1 MAKPLPKILLLDSN
15 ALIHR
20 SFHALPPLATPKG
33 EIVNAVFG
41 FASTLLKAIKDEN
54 PDYVVACFDTSKET
68 FRSDIYKEY
77 KAHRKET
84 DHALV
89 LQIPRV
95 KQIVEVLN
103 IPLFAQ
109 DGVEADDLIG
119 SLANIAAKKGI
130 EAVIVT
136 GDNDALQL
144 VNNSVKV
151 YSLRRGVTDTLTY
164 DAAAVKEKIGVLPE
178 QIIDYKALAGD
189 ASDNIPGAPGIGP
202 KTAVELLNKYQNL
215 DGIYQHLNELKE
227 RTATILKENKDQVL
241 LSQRL
246 ATIRTDLDIELD
258 LKKAEVENFDFS
270 KVVDL
275 FNELD
280 FKSLLTKLPQNT
292 KGEQASLFGAT
303 AEEVKWQPSTAHESV
318 TTIERWQQIQP
329 ELLKQEM
336 FAVDTETIT
345 FNDDIIGVSFAWGQV
360 GSEKSCYL
368 VLSPAYPGGVDIEK
382 VRESLSEVLLGDAKK
397 IGHNIKYDLHALK
410 RAGFRVK
417 NVYFDTMLASQLIN
431 SQLFSH
437 GIDDLAF
444 SLLGFKKL
452 KTTELL
458 GKNKLMTDVG
468 LDQLSAYACED
479 AVITWRLFHKFYK
492 DTQEKDVKRI
502 FYELEMPLIP
512 VLVRMEREGIKID
525 KDYLK
530 KLEDKLRS
538 RLKTIEAEA
547 HKVIGE
553 AFNLASPS
561 QLQEILFNKL
571 KLSVVGIKKI
581 KSGYSTDADS
591 LAKLAGKHPVI
602 DLILEYRELSKLMNT
617 YIETLPEQADANSRI
632 HTSFLQLGAATGRMA
647 STNPNLQ
654 NIPIR
659 TELGN
664 EVRRAFVAEK
674 CKLLLGADYS
684 QAELRVLAHL
694 SEDPLL
700 INAFINESDFHAAVA
715 KQLGVDRRAAKA
727 INFGIIYG
735 LGASALANDIGISTQ
750 EARAFIDKYFETFP
764 GVAKF
769 IENQKKK
776 ARELGYSET
785 LFGRKRYLPDIH
797 SPNMML
803 RAAAER
809 IAVNMPNQ
817 GTVADLM
824 KMSMIEIDKLL
835 PENAKM
841 LLQIHDELL
850 FEVDKGAENE
860 IGALVKDVMGNIAQ
874 LKVPLIVDIKL
885 GPNWAELEKI

>member
-1 MAKPLPKILLLDSN
+1 M
-15 ALIHR
+15 
-20 SFHALPPLATPKG
+20 
-33 EIVNAVFG
+33 NAVYG
-41 FASTLLKAIKDEN
+41 FASALLKAIKDEK

-68 FRSDIYKEY
+68 FRSQIYKEY

-84 DHALV
+84 DQALV

-109 DGVEADDLIG
+109 HGVEADDLIG
-119 SLANIAAKKGI
+119 SLTRIASEQGI
-130 EAVIVT
+130 ESVIVT

-151 YSLRRGVTDTLTY
+151 YSLKRGVTDTLTY
-164 DAAAVKEKIGVLPE
+164 NREAVKEKMGVLPQ

-189 ASDNIPGAPGIGP
+189 ASDNIPGAPGVGP
-202 KTAVELLNKYQNL
+202 KTAVELLNKYNDL
-215 DGIYQHLNELKE
+215 DGIYAHLDELKE
-227 RTATILKENKDQVL
+227 RTATILRENKDQVYM
-241 LSQRL
+241 SQRL
-246 ATIRTDLDIELD
+246 ATIRTDLQID
-258 LKKAEVENFDFS
+258 LKLEEAEVSNFDFT

-280 FKSLLTKLPQNT
+280 FKSLLTKLPQNSSP
-292 KGEQASLFGAT
+292 EQASLFAPNHT
-303 AEEVKWQPSTAHESV
+303 PIEWQPSTAHECV
-318 TTIERWQQIQP
+318 TTPERWEKIAEQ
-329 ELLKQEM
+329 LLKQDQ
-336 FAVDTETIT
+336 FALDTETV
-345 FNDDIIGVSFAWGQV
+345 NLDGELIGLSFAWGEV

-368 VLSPAYPGGVDIEK
+368 ALAPYEGGVKLEK
-382 VRESLSEVLLGDAKK
+382 VRASLSAVLTSDAKK
-397 IGHNIKYDLHALK
+397 IGHNIKYDLHALERSGLK
-410 RAGFRVK
+410 VS

-458 GKNKLMTDVG
+458 GKNKLMTDVS
-468 LDQLSAYACED
+468 LEQLSAYACED

-502 FYELEMPLIP
+502 FYEIEMPLLP
-512 VLVRMEREGIKID
+512 VLVNMEREGILID
-525 KDYLK
+525 ASYLK
-530 KLEDKLRS
+530 KLEQKLGE
-538 RLKTIEAEA
+538 RLKQIQAEA
-547 HKVIGE
+547 HKVAGQE
-553 AFNLASPS
+553 FNLSSPS
-561 QLQEILFNKL
+561 QLQEIIFNQL
-571 KLSVVGIKKI
+571 KLPVVGIKKI

-591 LAKLAGKHPVI
+591 LAKLEGKHPI
-602 DLILEYRELSKLMNT
+602 IALILEYRELAKLMNT
-617 YIETLPEQADANSRI
+617 YIETLPLQADANGRI

-664 EVRRAFVAEK
+664 EVRRAFVASK
-674 CKLLLGADYS
+674 GKLLLGADYS

-694 SEDPLL
+694 SGDQKL
-700 INAFINESDFHAAVA
+700 IDAFHNESDFHAAVA

-735 LGASALANDIGISTQ
+735 LGSSALASDIGITPQ
-750 EARAFIDKYFETFP
+750 EARAFIDKYFDTFP

-769 IENQKKK
+769 IDDQKKK

-803 RAAAER
+803 RAGAER

-824 KMSMIEIDKLL
+824 KMSMIEIDKQL
-835 PENAKM
+835 PSSAKM

-850 FEVDKGAENE
+850 FEVDQGAETE
-860 IGALVKDVMGNIAQ
+860 IGQLVKEIMGNIAT
-874 LKVPLIVDIKL
+874 LKVPMIVDIKL
-885 GPNWAELEKI
+885 GANWAELEKILLN